1 MLCAFRL
8 LRIEVGKGD
17 MIHVHI
23 MESYNI
29 EQASLSTA
37 APVFRI
43 FGVFVVAFVSWRY
56 AGFEGRLCG
65 LVEMVGKVSGQ
76 D

>member
-1 MLCAFRL
+1 MPRPVDHAYVPIGYRL
-8 LRIEVGKGD
+8 F
-17 MIHVHI
+17 
-23 MESYNI
+23 I

-56 AGFEGRLCG
+56 VGFEGRLCG
-65 LVEMVGKVSGQ
+65 LLEMVGKVSIV
-76 D
+76 DRTITADP

>member
-1 MLCAFRL
+1 MIGLSGY
-8 LRIEVGKGD
+8 GKSG
-17 MIHVHI
+17 
-23 MESYNI
+23 I

-43 FGVFVVAFVSWRY
+43 FGVFVVACVSWRY
-56 AGFEGRLCG
+56 AGFEGRMCG
-65 LVEMVGKVSGQ
+65 LLEMVGKVSGQ